1 MDSAIGP
8 FIREKI
14 NHGLLWLRLTQDA
27 NCSYKQFTAQFAQ
40 DRSNDDKFCFGAP
53 PQFST
58 MNRASK
64 KRNDWLWSGK
74 LPYFT
79 LSFSFQINI
88 SVKIRAGLLQ
98 NLCGN
103 LDQRFV
109 SDQSS
114 GLKENFQRW
123 RKWSLDEIYGS
134 LVQQFIFPP
143 LQRASLGC
151 ESLGYN

>member
-1 MDSAIGP
+1 
-8 FIREKI
+8 
-14 NHGLLWLRLTQDA
+14 
-27 NCSYKQFTAQFAQ
+27 
-40 DRSNDDKFCFGAP
+40 
-53 PQFST
+53 

-88 SVKIRAGLLQ
+88 SVKIRAELLQ
-98 NLCGN
+98 NLCEN

-123 RKWSLDEIYGS
+123 MKWSLDEIYGS

-143 LQRASLGC
+143 LERASLGR
-151 ESLGYN
+151 ETLGYN